1 MSQEY
6 KKEIAEM
13 KKEHEEV
20 SQKLEKKVRA
30 ALLRFVCV
38 IHVRRCVCTCTCVYI
53 SACLFVCVHICV
65 NVHALV
71 CGHVS
76 MCTPR
81 TCVSACVQTCGAL
94 FETSEHPAHHT

>member
-1 MSQEY
+1 MRQEY

-38 IHVRRCVCTCTCVYI
+38 TRVQISVHV
-53 SACLFVCVHICV
+53 
-65 NVHALV
+65 
-71 CGHVS
+71 
-76 MCTPR
+76 
-81 TCVSACVQTCGAL
+81 
-94 FETSEHPAHHT
+94 

>member
-13 KKEHEEV
+13 KKEHEDV

-38 IHVRRCVCTCTCVYI
+38 THVRRCV
-53 SACLFVCVHICV
+53 
-65 NVHALV
+65 
-71 CGHVS
+71 
-76 MCTPR
+76 
-81 TCVSACVQTCGAL
+81 
-94 FETSEHPAHHT
+94 